1 MDAGRLQ
8 KYPPGRQA
16 PNLFPP
22 LWTLDARKCGLETP
36 NAIMNTDARRLK
48 KFSLDAGRLKKYP
61 PGRQTYSP
69 PNISMAKLSAY
80 NIRVTSM
87 KLYNNWLGEFS
98 IWEGPLTAGPQ
109 ESVFG
114 PLLFD
119 LYYVVDYTDICN
131 FADDFNPHSSS
142 TDINEALT

>member
-1 MDAGRLQ
+1 MYTERQKMWFGDAKRHYEHRRQTPKKILAGRWTP
-8 KYPPGRQA
+8 KKIPPRT
-16 PNLFPP
+16 PNLF
-22 LWTLDARKCGLETP
+22 
-36 NAIMNTDARRLK
+36 
-48 KFSLDAGRLKKYP
+48 
-61 PGRQTYSP
+61 P

-98 IWEGPLTAGPQ
+98 ILEGPLTAGPQ